1 MRGSS
6 GGAGSLRAHPVLL
19 PFSDDAQD
27 PDIYRRVFI
36 SLRLPD
42 TSRCRSI
49 GLTSA
54 VRGEGRTTLARGFAL
69 TLAADLE
76 VPVWLA
82 ELDLEHPSLADYF
95 GLPPAP
101 GLCDVLRGGLELED
115 VAFPVAE
122 NLSVLPAGAV
132 QREAPRLLRQLG
144 NEDPFAR
151 PGMPQRMVVFDP
163 ARGRLQLRSARRRA
177 GRRAGAGD
185 PGRHHPRCAGAYR
198 AAAAGGIAAAG
209 HDPQRIPQRAT
220 PAKRK
225 YRRGRAWRWSPD

>member
-6 GGAGSLRAHPVLL
+6 GGAGSMRAHPVLL

-101 GLCDVLRGGLELED
+101 GLCDVLRGGLELGD

-151 PGMPQRMVVFDP
+151 PGMPQRMVVFDLPPVVACSYGPLVAGLADALVLVIRAGTTP
-163 ARGRLQLRSARRRA
+163 ASLVHTALQRLEGSPPQGTILNAFRSALPRWY
-177 GRRAGAGD
+177 
-185 PGRHHPRCAGAYR
+185 PGQAEV
-198 AAAAGGIAAAG
+198 
-209 HDPQRIPQRAT
+209 
-220 PAKRK
+220 
-225 YRRGRAWRWSPD
+225 S